1 MEGNQRAHHH
11 GAQPCRC
18 HATVKITVPGAPASE
33 GIVGGKVCTCGK
45 SRPAEAEEEEHPAR
59 AHDAAAHA
67 HDHGQDACAH
77 DHGHAQEHSHGHA
90 HSHGGHGHGHHG
102 HGHSHAGHAHSHALQ
117 SLDAVNRAFYIGIA
131 LNLIFT
137 IVEFIIGYSTNSL
150 ALLADASHNLSDVA
164 SLLISLIGLKLAQKV
179 SNSMYTYGY
188 KKASILASLI
198 NAIILVFIAVN
209 ISIEAVERMRHAPE
223 LLGTPIIV
231 TALIGV
237 VINSLSAFLFF
248 SGQKHDIN
256 VKGAF
261 LHLLADAV
269 VSLGVVVSGFIVFYT
284 NLDIIDPIL
293 SMIIAIV
300 VLASTWG
307 LLKESIRLTLDGV
320 PKNVDAERIKEI
332 LLHNDKIESF
342 HDLHIWALG
351 SSQNALTVHIII
363 KENLGIDELVEIKN
377 AIKKQLSREN
387 IWHATIEIDN
397 SGACEYSC

>member
-1 MEGNQRAHHH
+1 MEGNQRTHNH
-11 GAQPCRC
+11 GTQPCRC

-45 SRPAEAEEEEHPAR
+45 SRPAEAEEEEHPAC
-59 AHDAAAHA
+59 AHDASAHA
-67 HDHGQDACAH
+67 HDHGRDSCAHAH
-77 DHGHAQEHSHGHA
+77 DHHHASDEHSHGHSHA
-90 HSHGGHGHGHHG
+90 GHSHFG
-102 HGHSHAGHAHSHALQ
+102 HGHSHAGHGHSHALQ
-117 SLDAVNRAFYIGIA
+117 SLEAVNRAFYIGIA
-131 LNLIFT
+131 LNTIFT
-137 IVEFIIGYSTNSL
+137 VVEFIIGYSTNSL

-164 SLLISLIGLKLAQKV
+164 SLLISLIGLKLAEKV

-209 ISIEAVERMRHAPE
+209 ISMEAVERMRHAPE
-223 LLGTPIIV
+223 LLGTPIII

-237 VINSLSAFLFF
+237 VINSVSAFLFF

-269 VSLGVVVSGFIVFYT
+269 VSLGVVISGFIVSYT
-284 NLDIIDPIL
+284 KLDIVDPII
-293 SMIIAIV
+293 SIIIALV
-300 VLASTWG
+300 VLFSTWG

-320 PKNVDAERIKEI
+320 PKNVDAEKIKEI

-377 AIKKQLSREN
+377 LIKEQLSREN

-397 SGACEYSC
+397 SGVCEYSC